1 MTSKT
6 ILYVV
11 NAIVPEEIRA
21 EKICSALAKMGHRV
35 IIACKWSG
43 EDNIRENSQGYLIS
57 RIKRNK
63 HLTLCF
69 PGNPILTNAIQDHI
83 QEFKPDIIICREML
97 LMLSCT
103 KAAKGRNIPLILDMA
118 EHYPAAMREWKKYSQ
133 NPLSRFL
140 VHTLPLL
147 DLIESHAVKHAD
159 AIITVCE
166 EQNQRLQSQY
176 SYLKEALFIVHNTPE
191 KSIFND
197 VIPRCNIPPIT
208 FGHHGYL
215 TLERNLTNLVLGFDI
230 AAKHFPHIKLLI
242 AGTGETFDDVSR
254 LVNTVSSRDRIH
266 LTGPYKAKD
275 LSDLYNRTDIGILPY
290 SEQEFRQFTLPNKA
304 FDYMACGKPIIS
316 SGLQPMKR
324 LLDETGA
331 GIYGPCSSPED
342 ISLMIERMME
352 ADIQTMSARGHQAF
366 LSKYHWEN
374 EVEQLQ
380 SALIFAIK
388 K

>member
-11 NAIVPEEIRA
+11 NAKVPEEIRA
-21 EKICSALAKMGHRV
+21 EKICSALVNMGHRV

-43 EDNIRENSQGYLIS
+43 EDLIRETTQGYLIS
-57 RIKRNK
+57 RIGKDKR
-63 HLTLCF
+63 LATCF
-69 PGNPILTNAIQDHI
+69 PGNPIWTNAIKDLVHD
-83 QEFKPDIIICREML
+83 FKPDIIICREMIP
-97 LMLSCT
+97 MLSCT
-103 KAAKGRNIPLILDMA
+103 QAAKGRNIPIILDMA

-140 VHTLPLL
+140 VHTLPLPE
-147 DLIESHAVKHAD
+147 LIESHAVKHAD

-176 SYLKEALFIVHNTPE
+176 SYPKEALFIVHNTPE

-197 VIPRCNIPPIT
+197 VIPRCNIPPIS
-208 FGHHGYL
+208 FGHHGYF
-215 TLERNLTNLVLGFDI
+215 TLERNLENLVLGFDI
-230 AAKHFPHIKLLI
+230 AAKRFPDITLLL
-242 AGTGETFDDVSR
+242 AGTGETLEDVSR
-254 LVNTVSSRDRIH
+254 LVQTVSSRDRIH

-275 LSDLYNRTDIGILPY
+275 LSVLYNRTDIGILPY
-290 SEQEFRQFTLPNKA
+290 AEQEFRQFTLPNKA

-342 ISLMIERMME
+342 ISLMIERIME
-352 ADIQTMSARGHQAF
+352 ADIQILSARGHQAF

-380 SALIFAIK
+380 SALFFVSK

>member
-11 NAIVPEEIRA
+11 NAKVPEEIRA
-21 EKICSALAKMGHRV
+21 EKICSALANMGHRV

-43 EDNIRENSQGYLIS
+43 EEIIRETTQGYLIS
-57 RIKRNK
+57 RIGKDKR
-63 HLTLCF
+63 LATCF
-69 PGNPILTNAIQDHI
+69 PGNPIWTNSIRDLIHD
-83 QEFKPDIIICREML
+83 FKPDIIICREMIP
-97 LMLSCT
+97 MLSCT
-103 KAAKGRNIPLILDMA
+103 QATKGRNIPIILDMA

-133 NPLSRFL
+133 NPLSRFF
-140 VHTLPLL
+140 VHTLPLPQ
-147 DLIESHAVKHAD
+147 LIESHAVKHSD

-176 SYLKEALFIVHNTPE
+176 SYPKEALFIVHNTPE

-208 FGHHGYL
+208 FGHHGYF
-215 TLERNLTNLVLGFDI
+215 TLERNLGNLVLGFDI
-230 AAKHFPHIKLLI
+230 ATKRFPDITLLL
-242 AGTGETFDDVSR
+242 AGTGETFDEVSR
-254 LVNTVSSRDRIH
+254 LVQTVSSRDRIQ
-266 LTGPYKAKD
+266 LTGSYKAKD

-290 SEQEFRQFTLPNKA
+290 AEQEFRQYTLPNKA

-331 GIYGPCSSPED
+331 GIYGPCISPED

-352 ADIQTMSARGHQAF
+352 ADIQAMSARGHQAF

-380 SALIFAIK
+380 TALIFAGK

>member
-1 MTSKT
+1 MISKT

-21 EKICSALAKMGHRV
+21 EKICSALANMGHRV

-69 PGNPILTNAIQDHI
+69 PGNPIWTNAIQDHI

>member
-1 MTSKT
+1 MISKT

-63 HLTLCF
+63 HLTLCI
-69 PGNPILTNAIQDHI
+69 PGNPIWTNAIQDHI

>member
-1 MTSKT
+1 MISKT

-21 EKICSALAKMGHRV
+21 EKICSALAIMGHRV

-43 EDNIRENSQGYLIS
+43 EDNIRESYQGFLIS
-57 RIKRNK
+57 RIKKNK
-63 HLTLCF
+63 QLTLCF
-69 PGNPILTNAIQDHI
+69 PGNPIWTNGIQNHI

-103 KAAKGRNIPLILDMA
+103 IAAKGRNIPIILDMA

-140 VHTLPLL
+140 VHTLPLPE
-147 DLIESHAVKHAD
+147 LIESHAVKHAN

-166 EQNQRLQSQY
+166 EQNLRLQNHY
-176 SYLKEALFIVHNTPE
+176 AYPKEALFIVHNTPE
-191 KSIFND
+191 KSVFND

-208 FGHHGYL
+208 FGHHGYM
-215 TLERNLTNLVLGFDI
+215 TLERNLANLVLGFDI
-230 AAKHFPHIKLLI
+230 AARQFPHITLLI
-242 AGTGETFDDVSR
+242 AGTGETFDDVSK
-254 LVNTVSSRDRIH
+254 LVSTVLSKNRIH

-290 SEQEFRQFTLPNKA
+290 SDQEFRQFTLPNKA

-342 ISLMIERMME
+342 IALMIERMME
-352 ADIQTMSARGHQAF
+352 ADIQAMSSKGHQVF
-366 LSKYHWEN
+366 LTKYHWEN
-374 EVEQLQ
+374 EVEQLL
-380 SALIFAIK
+380 SALIFVSK

>member
-11 NAIVPEEIRA
+11 NAKVPEEIRA
-21 EKICSALAKMGHRV
+21 EKICSSLANMGHRV

-43 EDNIRENSQGYLIS
+43 EDLIRETKQGYLVC
-57 RIKRNK
+57 RIGKDK
-63 HLTLCF
+63 SLATCF
-69 PGNPILTNAIQDHI
+69 PGNPIWTNAINDLVHD
-83 QEFKPDIIICREML
+83 FKPDIIICREMIPL
-97 LMLSCT
+97 LSCT
-103 KAAKGRNIPLILDMA
+103 QAAKGRNIPIILDMA

-133 NPLSRFL
+133 NPLSRFF
-140 VHTLPLL
+140 VHTLPLPE
-147 DLIESHAVKHAD
+147 LIESHAVKHAD

-176 SYLKEALFIVHNTPE
+176 SYPKEALFIVHNTPE

-208 FGHHGYL
+208 FGHHGYF
-215 TLERNLTNLVLGFDI
+215 TLERNLENLVLGFDI
-230 AAKHFPHIKLLI
+230 AAKRFPDITLLL
-242 AGTGETFDDVSR
+242 AGTGETLEDVSR
-254 LVNTVSSRDRIH
+254 LVQTVSSRDRIH

-290 SEQEFRQFTLPNKA
+290 AEQEFRQFTLPNKA

-316 SGLQPMKR
+316 SGLLPMKR

-380 SALIFAIK
+380 SALFFVSK